1 MVARDPETTLNNRTV
16 LASAGKRPL
25 EIERTFCLHGHGKH
39 DDAGHTATEP
49 ILGMLDVQYNLRT
62 QPGRVRCSTGRPWEL
77 RGCRR
82 EHGSHRGRRDTVHLK
97 VQGQLKGVDRDIC
110 LQLIYKTGQRPD
122 S

>member
-1 MVARDPETTLNNRTV
+1 MYCERCEMCGNRWQRIPLTMVARDPETTLSNRTV

-62 QPGRVRCSTGRPWEL
+62 Q
-77 RGCRR
+77 
-82 EHGSHRGRRDTVHLK
+82 TVG
-97 VQGQLKGVDRDIC
+97 VEGVDANMVPTGDDETPC
-110 LQLIYKTGQRPD
+110 L
-122 S
+122 